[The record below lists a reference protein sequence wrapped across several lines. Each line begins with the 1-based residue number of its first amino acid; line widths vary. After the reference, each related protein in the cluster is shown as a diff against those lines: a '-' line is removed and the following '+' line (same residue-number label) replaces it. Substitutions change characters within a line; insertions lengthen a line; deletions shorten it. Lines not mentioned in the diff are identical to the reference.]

1 MQTDIIFL
9 TAFAVETIVYTAAVL
24 YIAHIIKNRK
34 KQPSNPQ
41 QQNKTT
47 KQPNSDIEKLI
58 EKIDRI
64 EQTIQDK
71 NVALKLQPTTRRK
84 NNDTKLS

>member
-1 MQTDIIFL
+1 MQTDIIFV
-9 TAFAVETIVYTAAVL
+9 TAFTVETIVYTAAVL

-34 KQPSNPQ
+34 KHPSNPQ

-47 KQPNSDIEKLI
+47 KQPTSDIEQLI

-64 EQTIQDK
+64 EQKILDK

-84 NNDTKLS
+84 NHEPKLS